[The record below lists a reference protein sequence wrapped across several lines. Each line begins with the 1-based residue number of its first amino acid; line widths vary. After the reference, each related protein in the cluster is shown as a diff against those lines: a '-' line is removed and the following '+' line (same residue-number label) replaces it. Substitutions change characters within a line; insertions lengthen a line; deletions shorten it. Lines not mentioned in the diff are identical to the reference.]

1 MNGRTVTAKE
11 KLHFIVKCQ
20 LVRCRLRIFRQRLD
34 ITDQT
39 ACLCK
44 SDTGMELLAESVI

>member
-1 MNGRTVTAKE
+1 MNDRTVTAKE
-11 KLHFIVKCQ
+11 KLHLVVKRH
-20 LVRCRLRIFRQRLD
+20 LVSRRMLLRFQRLD
-34 ITDQT
+34 KTDQT